1 MLFAQVHLD
10 VPIDGPFDYLIG
22 PHHVAKGSIV
32 VVPFR
37 RKKLVGIVESV
48 SDESLVDHRKLKI
61 IESVF
66 NLDPLPA
73 SYFSFCQFV
82 ARYYCA
88 RLGQVLFLGLPL
100 AIRRVNFLERFS
112 ETVFSLTEKGHREVP
127 GSLNSRAFGKKKLF
141 DMFQGQKSITLS
153 QAKSVYS
160 TARAELASWS
170 DKEWI
175 TSEQRNQNYEFTSIR
190 KFTDDQE
197 PTIGIELTEPQQAAV
212 EDISANL
219 ETHQAWLLQ
228 GVTGSGKTEVYFEV
242 MAKTLRLG
250 RQIMV
255 LVPEINLTPQF
266 ESRLRSRFPKYQIVT
281 LNSSMS
287 DKERLQAWMLVRSG
301 VASIVLGTRLAIFA
315 SLPKLGL
322 IVVDEEHDMSYKQ
335 VEGVR
340 YNARDLAI
348 YLASENNIP
357 IILGSAT
364 PSLET
369 YFNFVQ
375 GKYKRL
381 KLNERPHGPLPDIEL
396 ISVDRAHGRAL
407 APEILSAMQVCL
419 SRGEQVL
426 VFLNRRGYAS
436 ALFCSSCNWAAMCGR
451 CSARLTIHKH
461 SVQLRCHY
469 CGYQSKVPDQCAE
482 CGNHDLI
489 DLGQGT
495 QRIEDDLRVQFPE
508 ASVLRIDSDT
518 TKRKGA
524 FKAMRGVI
532 ENSDVDIIVGTQMLA
547 KGHDFPNLSLVVV
560 LGSDQSLFSA
570 DFRATER
577 LYQQLLQVSGRPGRG
592 EKKGRVMLQTEF
604 AQHPVYQSLIH
615 QTFDEFAQQ
624 LLLEREEAA
633 FPPLCYQALLRVAA
647 KQESQVWKFLS
658 LAQSEAIKIKVP
670 GIEVYDAV
678 PSPLFKMAGLYR
690 GQLLIQAASRKSM
703 RGFLR
708 IWSMYID
715 ALRDGAV
722 RHALDVDPLDV

>member
-1 MLFAQVHLD
+1 MLFAQVQLD
-10 VPIDGPFDYLIG
+10 VPLDGPFDYRIG
-22 PHHVAKGSIV
+22 LHDVARGAIV

-37 RKKLVGIVESV
+37 RKKIVGIVENV
-48 SDESLVDHRKLKI
+48 SDETEVDEHKLKT

-66 NLDPLPA
+66 NLDLLPA
-73 SYFSFCQFV
+73 SYFAFCQFV

-88 RLGQVLFLGLPL
+88 RFGQILFLGLPL
-100 AIRRVNFLERFS
+100 AVRRANFSERYS
-112 ETVFSLTEKGHREVP
+112 ETVFCLSHKGRREISDSISP
-127 GSLNSRAFGKKKLF
+127 RAFGKKKLF
-141 DMFQGQKSITLS
+141 NLFQDEKNITLS
-153 QAKSVYS
+153 QAQFVYS
-160 TARAELASWS
+160 TARAELANWL
-170 DKEWI
+170 DKGWVA
-175 TSEQRNQNYEFTSIR
+175 TSQRNQNYKSAQTA
-190 KFTDDQE
+190 KFTDYQE
-197 PTIGIELTEPQQAAV
+197 DTIGIKLTGPQEAAV
-212 EDISANL
+212 EAVSANL
-219 ETHQAWLLQ
+219 DAHQTWLLQ

-242 MAKTLRLG
+242 MAKTLGLD
-250 RQIMV
+250 RQVLV

-266 ESRLRSRFPKYQIVT
+266 ESRLRSRFPREQIVT
-281 LNSSMS
+281 LNSSMN
-287 DKERLQAWMLVRSG
+287 DKERVQAWILARSG
-301 VASIVLGTRLAIFA
+301 FATIVLGTRLAIFA

-322 IVVDEEHDMSYKQ
+322 IIVDEEHDMSYKQ

-348 YLASENNIP
+348 YMARENDIP

-375 GKYKRL
+375 AKYQRL
-381 KLNERPHGPLPDIEL
+381 TLNERPHGPLPNIEL
-396 ISVDRAHGRAL
+396 IPVDRAHGRTIAT
-407 APEILSAMQVCL
+407 EIINSIQACL
-419 SRGEQVL
+419 SRGEQAL

-436 ALFCSSCNWAAMCGR
+436 ALFCSSCNWVAMCGR

-461 SVQLRCHY
+461 AAQLRCHY
-469 CGYQSKVPDQCAE
+469 CGYQSNVPDQCAE

-495 QRIEDDLRVQFPE
+495 QRIEDDLRTQFPG
-508 ASVLRIDSDT
+508 ASILRIDSDT

-524 FKAMRGVI
+524 FKAMRGII

-560 LGSDQSLFSA
+560 LGTDQSLFSA

-604 AQHPVYQSLIH
+604 SQHPVYQSLIH
-615 QTFDEFAQQ
+615 QTFDEFAQN
-624 LLLEREEAA
+624 LLLEREEST
-633 FPPLCYQALLRVAA
+633 FPPFCYQALLRVAA
-647 KQESQVWKFLS
+647 KKESQVWKFLS
-658 LAQSEAIKIKVP
+658 LAQREAIKIKVP

-708 IWSMYID
+708 IWSMNID
-715 ALRDGAV
+715 VLRDGAV
-722 RHALDVDPLDV
+722 RHVLDVDPLDV